1 MNRCP
6 GQSRLLWSMLAL
18 PVVLVV
24 TGCDGDRKN
33 RSGEGASPTAL
44 QRDELNRIDRW
55 AVEAPI
61 AHSVDNA
68 VITQRIL
75 YDYHFEAGGSRL
87 TPVGRRDALTMARHY
102 RGTDWELSVRPG
114 SAGPE
119 LYAARVKVVRELMQ
133 RQGVG
138 GDELVIIDGTP
149 GGAGLPASD
158 ARRIRAESLK
168 GAGSL
173 GSGDPYSNDGRMVQ
187 PLDTPLEGGS

>member
-1 MNRCP
+1 MNRCTGP
-6 GQSRLLWSMLAL
+6 YRLLAPILAL
-18 PVVLVV
+18 PLVLGLP
-24 TGCDGDRKN
+24 GCDGDRKN
-33 RSGEGASPTAL
+33 RSGEGASATAL

-75 YDYHFEAGGSRL
+75 YDYHFESGGSRL
-87 TPVGRRDALTMARHY
+87 TVVGRRDALTLARHY
-102 RGTDWELSVRPG
+102 RGTEWKLSVRPG

-119 LYAARVKVVRELMQ
+119 LYAARVKVVRALMQ
-133 RQGVG
+133 RQGVADG
-138 GDELVIIDGTP
+138 ELVITDGPP

-173 GSGDPYSNDGRMVQ
+173 RSGDPYSDDGRLVQ
-187 PLDTPLEGGS
+187 PLDTPLEGGT

>member
-1 MNRCP
+1 MNRCT
-6 GQSRLLWSMLAL
+6 GQSRLLASMLAL
-18 PVVLVV
+18 PLVIGFA
-24 TGCDGDRKN
+24 GCDGDRKN
-33 RSGEGASPTAL
+33 RSGQPASATAL

-55 AVEAPI
+55 AVEAPL

-87 TPVGRRDALTMARHY
+87 TVVGRRDALTMARHY
-102 RGTDWELSVRPG
+102 RGSDWELSVRPG

-133 RQGVG
+133 RQGVAD
-138 GDELVIIDGTP
+138 DELAITDGTP

-173 GSGDPYSNDGRMVQ
+173 RSGDPYSDDGRLVQ
-187 PLDTPLEGGS
+187 PMDTPLEGGS

>member
-1 MNRCP
+1 MNRCT
-6 GQSRLLWSMLAL
+6 GQSRLLASMLAL
-18 PVVLVV
+18 PLAIGFA
-24 TGCDGDRKN
+24 GCDGDRKN
-33 RSGEGASPTAL
+33 RSGQPASATAL

-55 AVEAPI
+55 AVEAPL

-75 YDYHFEAGGSRL
+75 YDYLFEAGGSRL
-87 TPVGRRDALTMARHY
+87 TVVGRRDALTMARHY
-102 RGTDWELSVRPG
+102 RGSDWELSVRPG

-133 RQGVG
+133 RQGVAD
-138 GDELVIIDGTP
+138 DELAITDGTP

-173 GSGDPYSNDGRMVQ
+173 RSGDPYSDDGRLVQ
-187 PLDTPLEGGS
+187 PMDTPLEGGS